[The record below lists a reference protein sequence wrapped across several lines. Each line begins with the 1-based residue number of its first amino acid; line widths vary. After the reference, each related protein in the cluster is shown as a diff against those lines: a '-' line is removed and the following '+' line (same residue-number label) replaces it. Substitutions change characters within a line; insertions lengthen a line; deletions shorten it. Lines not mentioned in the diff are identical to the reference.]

1 MGRVELE
8 LQDKKHEER
17 EGLDMNHKVDD
28 EGILSFLCLTL
39 IFKCKE
45 CLIVFV

>member
-1 MGRVELE
+1 ME
-8 LQDKKHEER
+8 LQDKEEQEER

-28 EGILSFLCLTL
+28 EGILSFFCLTL

-45 CLIVFV
+45 WLIAFI